1 MIDAL
6 VFDFDGVIIDTETPD
21 YELWSEEFRAHGVE
35 LDRAMW
41 SQIIGG
47 SPDGFDVYGHLDTLT
62 GGGVDVASIGRRRR
76 QRYLEMVEASPLL
89 PGVLD
94 YLTQAEQ
101 LGLKVGVA
109 SSSNNDWVE
118 GHLRRRDLLGY
129 VDAVTTRDD
138 VANVKPDPELFLTAV
153 ARLSSKPE
161 RAVAI
166 EDSANGVTAAKR
178 AGMFCVVVPNP
189 MTRDLP
195 IDHADLRLETLADME
210 LAELLRRAAAA
221 LEGIHDS

>member
-21 YELWSEEFRAHGVE
+21 YESWSEEFRAHGVE

-47 SPDGFDVYGHLDTLT
+47 APDVFDVHGHLDTLT
-62 GGGVDVASIGRRRR
+62 GGGLDVAAIGRRRR
-76 QRYLEMVEASPLL
+76 QRYLKMVDANPLL

-94 YLTQAEQ
+94 YLTQAKEV
-101 LGLKVGVA
+101 GLKVGVA
-109 SSSNNDWVE
+109 SSSSSEWVN
-118 GHLRRRDLLGY
+118 GHLERRDLLQY
-129 VDAVTTRDD
+129 VDTVTTRDD
-138 VANVKPDPELFLTAV
+138 VTQVKPDPELFLTTV
-153 ARLSSKPE
+153 SRLSSVPQ

-178 AGMFCVVVPNP
+178 AGMYCAVVPNP

-195 IDHADLRLETLADME
+195 IDHADLRLEALSDIE
-210 LAELLRRAAAA
+210 LGDLLRRAEASASA
-221 LEGIHDS
+221 RDA